1 MSAPTPPQSSSS
13 SDIDDNVSTAPSS
26 LSPSSSAPSSIG
38 PSSPKVSHDALKPES
53 LGYELPVSQRSKE
66 EYEVYEVPAYHES
79 YPPLPEKKILDGP
92 STVGVPDDWVLRDS
106 RMVHLTGK
114 VSFTAIPPSRG
125 KVNMIRY
132 GSLIISN
139 TPFFRFPSDDD
150 LGFLYPRPIL
160 LTIEYTSLLFSYSI
174 PTTSKLPCPTSS
186 PLASSLRT
194 SSSTFEP
201 MGPLLESIRT
211 SLTRG
216 KSRLEGE
223 LLFLS

>member
-150 LGFLYPRPIL
+150 LGFLYPRLSCSPSNTHL
-160 LTIEYTSLLFSYSI
+160 SSSLTASLQRR
-174 PTTSKLPCPTSS
+174 SS
-186 PLASSLRT
+186 PARPLLLWLPHSERALLRSNPWDH
-194 SSSTFEP
+194 SSSRS
-201 MGPLLESIRT
+201 GPR
-211 SLTRG
+211 
-216 KSRLEGE
+216 
-223 LLFLS
+223 